1 MNEGKIPVNSENR
14 KQNARS
20 QPTESNSDQRKA
32 KGVMNGEDFDRFQA
46 RLDSVGGNREIYDI
60 CFGQPGDYPAMD

>member
-1 MNEGKIPVNSENR
+1 MNKGKNPVNTENR
-14 KQNARS
+14 KENARDS
-20 QPTESNSDQRKA
+20 EISRSDQHKA